1 MSSNAKIVLRK
12 KPNREGLYPLAIR
25 STKNRKSTYQYIGH
39 YIELEDWDEKNI
51 RVKRSNSSFD
61 NLNSLLLQ
69 KLSEANKVLITLQY
83 DNKDASA
90 NQIKKEIYSSV
101 NSSTFFELAQEHL
114 DDLESSDKLNRLS
127 TDKAWVSFIIKFN
140 KTKHLSFQEIDE
152 RFLKKL
158 MLNLKA
164 KHSLSETSITNI
176 LVFIRLLFNR
186 AIKYKIVSREL
197 YPFGTDKI
205 RIRFPEKSKVGL
217 NIREIQRIE
226 NLTSLSPIE
235 VHTRNVWLFSFNFA
249 GMRVSDVLQTRWSDI
264 YDNRLHYRM
273 HKNAKLLSLKIP
285 EKVLKILDQYRND
298 KRSVDDFV
306 FPELKKADPENAK
319 DMYNKRKTATK
330 RLNAN
335 LKSISKKAKINK
347 KITTHIA
354 RHSFG
359 NIAGDAIHPLMLQ
372 KLYRH
377 SDLKTTLNYQA
388 NFIHKEADDAL
399 NSVINF

>member
-25 STKNRKSTYQYIGH
+25 ITKNRKSTYQYIGH

-51 RVKRSNSSFD
+51 RVKRSNSNFD
-61 NLNSLLLQ
+61 NLNSLLSQ
-69 KLSEANKVLITLQY
+69 KLSEANKVLITLQSG
-83 DNKDASA
+83 NKDASA

-140 KTKHLSFQEIDE
+140 KTKQLSFQEIDE

-158 MLNLKA
+158 MLNLKV
-164 KHSLSETSITNI
+164 KHSLSETSIMNI

-205 RIRFPEKSKVGL
+205 KIRFPETSKVGL

-249 GMRVSDVLQTRWSDI
+249 GMRISDVLQTRWSDI

-388 NFIHKEADDAL
+388 NFIHKDADDAL
-399 NSVINF
+399 DSVVNF